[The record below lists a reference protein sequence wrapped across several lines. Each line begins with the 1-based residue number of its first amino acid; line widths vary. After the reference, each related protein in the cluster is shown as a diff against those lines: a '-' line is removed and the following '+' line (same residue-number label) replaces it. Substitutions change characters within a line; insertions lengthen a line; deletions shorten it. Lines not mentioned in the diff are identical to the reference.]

1 MHTIA
6 ERICGKPLQQPHT
19 YETTIMQYRC
29 ALTIA
34 GSDSVGGAGIQADIK
49 TMSALGVYAAS
60 AITAVT
66 VQNTQGVYGIEA
78 IRPEIVG
85 GQISA
90 VMDDIHP
97 TAVKIG
103 MVNDAETIHAIAE
116 TLGKYKG
123 VAVIIDPV
131 MVSTSGC
138 RLMQED
144 ALQVFRTELMP
155 LASLLT
161 PNVPEAEILSGIKI
175 ETVDDMDRAAG
186 KICNEAGCAVLVKG
200 GHLDGNTKTDILYA
214 DGQRVETFE
223 AQTVET
229 RNTHGTGCTLSS
241 AITAYLALGYTMADA
256 IKLAKTYLYKAL
268 EAGKDVEIGRGHGPV
283 NHFFDP
289 HPYYTK

>member
-1 MHTIA
+1 MENNLKMKT
-6 ERICGKPLQQPHT
+6 
-19 YETTIMQYRC
+19 

-34 GSDSVGGAGIQADIK
+34 GSDSSGGAGIQADLK
-49 TMSALGVYAAS
+49 TMCCLGVYGMS
-60 AITAVT
+60 AITALT
-66 VQNTQGVYGIEA
+66 AQNTTGVADIFEVS
-78 IRPEIVG
+78 PEFLQKQLDCVF
-85 GQISA
+85 S
-90 VMDDIHP
+90 DIFP
-97 TAVKIG
+97 DAVKTG
-103 MVNDAETIHAIAE
+103 MLSDSKLIAVIAD
-116 TLGKYKG
+116 TLKKYKAKNI
-123 VAVIIDPV
+123 VVDPV

-175 ETVDDMDRAAG
+175 ETVDDMDRAAN
-186 KICNEAGCAVLVKG
+186 KICREAGCAVLVKG

-241 AITAYLALGYTMADA
+241 AITAHLALGHTMADA
-256 IKLAKTYLYKAL
+256 IRLAKTYLYKAL

-283 NHFFDP
+283 NHFFNP

>member
-6 ERICGKPLQQPHT
+6 ECICGKPLQQPPR
-19 YETTIMQYRC
+19 YETIIMQYRC

-85 GQISA
+85 G
-90 VMDDIHP
+90 
-97 TAVKIG
+97 
-103 MVNDAETIHAIAE
+103 
-116 TLGKYKG
+116 
-123 VAVIIDPV
+123 
-131 MVSTSGC
+131 
-138 RLMQED
+138 
-144 ALQVFRTELMP
+144 
-155 LASLLT
+155 
-161 PNVPEAEILSGIKI
+161 
-175 ETVDDMDRAAG
+175 
-186 KICNEAGCAVLVKG
+186 
-200 GHLDGNTKTDILYA
+200 HLDGNTKTDILYA
-214 DGQRVETFE
+214 DGQRVETYE
-223 AQTVET
+223 ALTVET
-229 RNTHGTGCTLSS
+229 RNTHGTGYTLSS
-241 AITAYLALGYTMADA
+241 AITAHLALGHTMADA
-256 IKLAKTYLYKAL
+256 IRLAKTYLYKAL

>member
-1 MHTIA
+1 
-6 ERICGKPLQQPHT
+6 
-19 YETTIMQYRC
+19 
-29 ALTIA
+29 
-34 GSDSVGGAGIQADIK
+34 
-49 TMSALGVYAAS
+49 
-60 AITAVT
+60 
-66 VQNTQGVYGIEA
+66 
-78 IRPEIVG
+78 
-85 GQISA
+85 
-90 VMDDIHP
+90 
-97 TAVKIG
+97 
-103 MVNDAETIHAIAE
+103 
-116 TLGKYKG
+116 
-123 VAVIIDPV
+123 

-144 ALQVFRTELMP
+144 ALQVFRAELMP

-214 DGQRVETFE
+214 DGQRVETYE
-223 AQTVET
+223 ALTVET

-241 AITAYLALGYTMADA
+241 AITAHLALGHTMADA
-256 IKLAKTYLYKAL
+256 IRLAKTYLYKAL

>member
-1 MHTIA
+1 
-6 ERICGKPLQQPHT
+6 
-19 YETTIMQYRC
+19 MQYRC

-103 MVNDAETIHAIAE
+103 MVNDAETIHAIAK
-116 TLGKYKG
+116 TLGRYKD

-155 LASLLT
+155 LATLLT

-175 ETVDDMDRAAG
+175 ETVDDMDRAA
-186 KICNEAGCAVLVKG
+186 KRICNEAGCAVLVKG

-214 DGQRVETFE
+214 DGQRTATYEV
-223 AQTVET
+223 QTVET

-241 AITAYLALGYTMADA
+241 AIGQYDG
-256 IKLAKTYLYKAL
+256 
-268 EAGKDVEIGRGHGPV
+268 
-283 NHFFDP
+283 
-289 HPYYTK
+289 

>member
-1 MHTIA
+1 
-6 ERICGKPLQQPHT
+6 
-19 YETTIMQYRC
+19 MQYRC

-97 TAVKIG
+97 TTVKIG
-103 MVNDAETIHAIAE
+103 MVNDAETIHAIAK

-175 ETVDDMDRAAG
+175 ETVDDMDRAAN
-186 KICNEAGCAVLVKG
+186 KICREAGCAVLVKG

-223 AQTVET
+223 AQTVEAWQ
-229 RNTHGTGCTLSS
+229 LSS
-241 AITAYLALGYTMADA
+241 TPLWFRQADA
-256 IKLAKTYLYKAL
+256 
-268 EAGKDVEIGRGHGPV
+268 D
-283 NHFFDP
+283 
-289 HPYYTK
+289 

>member
-1 MHTIA
+1 
-6 ERICGKPLQQPHT
+6 
-19 YETTIMQYRC
+19 MQYRC

-103 MVNDAETIHAIAE
+103 MVNDAGTIHAIAK
-116 TLGKYKG
+116 TLGRYKD

-175 ETVDDMDRAAG
+175 ETVDDMDRAAN
-186 KICNEAGCAVLVKG
+186 KICREAARCIVEKGCRAALVKG

-241 AITAYLALGYTMADA
+241 AITAHLALGHTMADA
-256 IKLAKTYLYKAL
+256 IRQAKTYLYKAL

-283 NHFFDP
+283 NHFFNP